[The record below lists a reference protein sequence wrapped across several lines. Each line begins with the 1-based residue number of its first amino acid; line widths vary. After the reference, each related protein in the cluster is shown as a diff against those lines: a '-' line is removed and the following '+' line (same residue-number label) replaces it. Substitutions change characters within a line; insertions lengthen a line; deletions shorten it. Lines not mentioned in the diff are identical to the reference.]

1 MKKLILSI
9 FLFLAILSPVYATG
23 SYEYAKDFNTPLNL
37 YFRDC
42 SGSST
47 TCETS
52 VSAVRLT
59 GTFEDGLS
67 QSYFQTGSN
76 VELGANY
83 GINVILAND
92 TTLLKDYLYSL
103 TFSTCNTGAKYDY
116 NNLLWLLGAGNSVS
130 SAGNYT
136 SRPEVISMNNDI
148 LSDYPFSTN
157 IPFSKCFM
165 HTVNFVPVENVNYL
179 GLGIRSST
187 NNTTKLNFIGYKI
200 QNLGDTKKLTAEE
213 VETIITNNNQIIQNQ
228 IDDINSNI
236 TDVENNLNQNI
247 QDTED
252 RLNQSII
259 DSNQATQDTINNNFN
274 DCRDSY
280 NLFDNSNINSVYN
293 AEVDVTETGLITIN
307 TLANSTS
314 YATYSVNIKPNTT
327 YTISAS
333 SVENTSTSSSRVY
346 LREYYSD
353 GSYKVLFTNNDSII
367 NNTFTTS
374 SDAVRIIIFF
384 YAAYGSTN
392 SVNDS
397 VTYSNVM
404 LNEGSASLPYEKYG
418 EQVCTNRIDETN
430 DKLDNVNDSLNN
442 SNTSDAEN
450 DASNFFNNFTDS
462 DNGGLSG
469 IITSPLIAINK
480 MLDSQCSPLTA
491 TYKNKTISLSCGTE
505 FWAKATGIKEFLNL
519 VEGGLLCYLII
530 RKLYLLVQDLKNP
543 DNDRVEVMKL

>member
-228 IDDINSNI
+228 INDINSNI
-236 TDVENNLNQNI
+236 ADVENNLNQNI

-252 RLNQSII
+252 RLNQSIV

-274 DCRDSY
+274 DCHTSY
-280 NLFDNSNINSVYN
+280 NLFNGQFKHVGLNIIKDDTIGTVASLPNLLSSVVTPVTPGKIYSVSRNQITPRFTIGFSNALTNGSESY
-293 AEVDVTETGLITIN
+293 
-307 TLANSTS
+307 TLTSSTS
-314 YATYSVNIKPNTT
+314 NKIENIVAPEGYSYMIIYLSNSLID
-327 YTISAS
+327 
-333 SVENTSTSSSRVY
+333 TSNLEIMV
-346 LREYYSD
+346 
-353 GSYKVLFTNNDSII
+353 
-367 NNTFTTS
+367 
-374 SDAVRIIIFF
+374 
-384 YAAYGSTN
+384 
-392 SVNDS
+392 
-397 VTYSNVM
+397 
-404 LNEGSASLPYEKYG
+404 NEGSTSLPYEPYG
-418 EQVCTNRIDETN
+418 EEICSNRLDNVTGSI
-430 DKLDNVNDSLNN
+430 DNVNDSLNN

-480 MLDSQCSPLTA
+480 MLDSQCSPLTT
-491 TYKNKTISLSCGTE
+491 TYKNKTISLSCGNE